1 MICVNCTQ
9 ILRLKDDAE
18 PYVAAPRKCPVNMKD
33 KIKATL
39 EEMEKDGI
47 IRKVTEHTDWVANV
61 TFATKKDGSLRVCL
75 DPKRLNEA
83 LKRTPHKI
91 PTVEELNPIFSGA
104 KYFSK
109 LDAKA
114 GYWSVKLDEKS
125 QLLTT
130 FRSPLGPKYCF
141 CRMPFGLSTSQDD
154 DQRKMDEITEE
165 MPKVASIADDLCVV
179 GDSEQ
184 EHDENLI
191 KLIDKAVESGLVFN
205 SDKCMIKQSSIEF
218 FGNLYTDQGVKPDP
232 KRCETSDVCPS
243 PKIRTISVVHLE

>member
-1 MICVNCTQ
+1 
-9 ILRLKDDAE
+9 
-18 PYVAAPRKCPVNMKD
+18 MKD

-61 TFATKKDGSLRVCL
+61 TFATKKDELLRVCL

-91 PTVEELNPIFSGA
+91 PTVEELNPIVSGA

-130 FRSPLGPKYCF
+130 FRSPLGPRYCF

-154 DQRKMDEITEE
+154 YQRKMDEENGLKKC
-165 MPKVASIADDLCVV
+165 PKLLLLPMICVLLVIPNKNMMKIGSNLC
-179 GDSEQ
+179 
-184 EHDENLI
+184 I
-191 KLIDKAVESGLVFN
+191 KLWTLA
-205 SDKCMIKQSSIEF
+205 
-218 FGNLYTDQGVKPDP
+218 
-232 KRCETSDVCPS
+232 
-243 PKIRTISVVHLE
+243 